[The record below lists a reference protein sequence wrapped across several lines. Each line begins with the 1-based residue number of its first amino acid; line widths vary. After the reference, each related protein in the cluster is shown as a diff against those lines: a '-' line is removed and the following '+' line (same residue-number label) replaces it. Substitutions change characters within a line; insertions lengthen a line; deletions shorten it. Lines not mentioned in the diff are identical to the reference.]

1 MTNLIAES
9 IVANLT
15 HTTELYF
22 HSSNTTGK
30 VDGWEQA
37 DTLQF
42 MRKVT
47 LERMINHFEFWLP
60 KQEER
65 EAKALY
71 FYERYKREFN
81 QTEIAENNLRGA
93 IARLKSERMN
103 VAIVREELLAL
114 RCLYAKEFDYNP
126 DKFEGAPKA
135 EGEMPDDLKS
145 LMAEVDSL

>member
-1 MTNLIAES
+1 MTTRIAES

-30 VDGWEQA
+30 VDGWEQT

-60 KQEER
+60 KQQER
-65 EAKALY
+65 EARAHY

-103 VAIVREELLAL
+103 VAIVAEELQSLHEQYNA
-114 RCLYAKEFDYNP
+114 EFGQIAEP
-126 DKFEGAPKA
+126 DAPKA
-135 EGEMPDDLKS
+135 EGEIPEDLKS
-145 LMAEVDSL
+145 LMAEMDTI

>member
-1 MTNLIAES
+1 MSNLIAKS
-9 IVANLT
+9 IVETLA

-30 VDGWEQA
+30 VDQWEHV
-37 DTLQF
+37 DTMQF

-47 LERMINHFEFWLP
+47 LERMISHFEFWLP
-60 KQEER
+60 KQQER
-65 EAKALY
+65 EARALY

-103 VAIVREELLAL
+103 VAIVEAELRSLREQYNE
-114 RCLYAKEFDYNP
+114 EFGQIAEP
-126 DKFEGAPKA
+126 DAPKA
-135 EGEMPDDLKS
+135 EGEIPEDLKS
-145 LMAEVDSL
+145 LMAEMDSL